1 MHWNVCDLPIVVIVL
16 FLIIK
21 FQTDLTNILPINEII
36 IILTK
41 RLVYIHPQ
49 PRPQLLKS
57 GRFYCHKMPKDR

>member
-1 MHWNVCDLPIVVIVL
+1 MYWNVCDLPIVVIVL

-49 PRPQLLKS
+49 PRPQLLIT
-57 GRFYCHKMPKDR
+57 GRLYCHEMPRDR